1 MKDGRLRAHRAVG
14 SYPVIRWFSSRVL
27 TQMGNC
33 LAEEGAFY
41 IPAVCYNF
49 LEKLEPRG
57 GLKRIHSRIKL

>member
-1 MKDGRLRAHRAVG
+1 VRIVPLGAIQLFVG
-14 SYPVIRWFSSRVL
+14 FQAEFSPKWVI
-27 TQMGNC
+27 G

-49 LEKLEPRG
+49 LEKWEPRG